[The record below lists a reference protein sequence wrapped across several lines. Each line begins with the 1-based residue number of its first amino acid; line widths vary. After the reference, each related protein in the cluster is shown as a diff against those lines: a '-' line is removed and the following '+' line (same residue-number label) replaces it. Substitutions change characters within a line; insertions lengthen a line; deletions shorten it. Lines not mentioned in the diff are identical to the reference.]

1 MIGMAILL
9 KSVNQRKMIGRNA
22 PLEKKREIV
31 MDELKALNVTVAR
44 SGKSLE
50 ELNYEELKEE
60 WVFASIL
67 QVDIEHPEN
76 KWFR

>member
-1 MIGMAILL
+1 MGVLL
-9 KSVNQRKMIGRNA
+9 NATIQRKKIKRTA

-31 MDELKALNVTVAR
+31 MDELKALNVTVSR